1 MCLNV
6 EQCNQFAVTAFRAF
20 GVRIVGIASSTIRV
34 KNQRFLNAQN
44 NYDPLEIMHLPQ
56 TL

>member
-6 EQCNQFAVTAFRAF
+6 EQCYQFAVTAFRAF